1 MKRSVLPITLGWAI
15 LTALSGCG
23 GDSSRPGDPT
33 PEVGSGGAGG
43 AGGSGGTGGS
53 GGSGGTGGTG
63 GSGGSVGIGGTG
75 GDIQQP
81 PDGPSSLGADGWA
94 ATTTGTTGG
103 DGATEDNIFTVTT
116 RRELVA
122 ALFPNGAT
130 GPDGTPAAP
139 SSTPKIIYIK
149 GTIDLSTDDDNRP
162 LTEQDYA
169 DPAYDFQAYVDAYKP
184 SVWNTT
190 LVNGKPPPL
199 TGPLEEARARSADR
213 QKATTLIQVGSN
225 TSILGLGADA
235 KIIHGT
241 LYLGAGIDNVVIRN
255 IAFEDAFDFFPAW
268 DPGDSFKVDTSVPGC
283 TAETPLTC
291 PGGRWNSEYDLVQ
304 VIGATH
310 VWIDHNTFSDGD
322 RPDKLFPS
330 VFEAPRTGHD
340 YSVQH
345 HDGAVDVTLQSD
357 LVTISYNRFHDH
369 DKTNLLG
376 GTDTATPQN
385 GWGLLSVTL
394 HHNLY
399 ENATQ
404 RLPRVRFGKVHV
416 YNNYYKGTLAPPD
429 GAKPAPDYPFLYALG
444 IGQFAKLYSEANVFE
459 IAADPAGPPAAAT
472 NVISVYHKAGSGDLA
487 SEKTYF
493 FDAESTLNGE
503 AVDLFAAAQVA
514 ALAANKP
521 ELAATDSLWTPASS
535 YEYTK
540 LPAAEV
546 KAEVTAKAGAGGL

>member
-15 LTALSGCG
+15 FAALCGCG
-23 GDSSRPGDPT
+23 GEPAKGGDPT
-33 PEVGSGGAGG
+33 PGTGSGGSG
-43 AGGSGGTGGS
+43 ASGGSGGNGGGS
-53 GGSGGTGGTG
+53 GGSGG
-63 GSGGSVGIGGTG
+63 
-75 GDIQQP
+75 DNQQP
-81 PDGPSSLGADGWA
+81 PAGPSSLGADGWA

-103 DGATEDNIFTVTT
+103 DGATKENIFTVTT
-116 RRELVA
+116 RKELVA
-122 ALFPNGAT
+122 ALFPNGT
-130 GPDGTPAAP
+130 TNPDGTPATP

-149 GTIDLSTDDDNRP
+149 GTIDLSTDDDNNP
-162 LTEQDYA
+162 LTEKDYA

-199 TGPLEEARARSADR
+199 TGPLEEARARSADK

-225 TSILGLGADA
+225 TSILGLGTDA

-241 LYLGAGIDNVVIRN
+241 LYLGTGIDNVVIRN
-255 IAFEDAFDFFPAW
+255 IAFEDAFDHFPAW
-268 DPGDSFKVDTSVPGC
+268 DPGDSFRVDTNVPGC
-283 TAETPLTC
+283 TAENPLTC
-291 PGGRWNSEYDLVQ
+291 PGGRWNSEYDLIQ

-322 RPDKLFPS
+322 RLDNLFPS
-330 VFEAPRTGHD
+330 VFEAPRTGHE

-345 HDGAVDVTLQSD
+345 HDGTADVTLQSD
-357 LVTISYNRFHDH
+357 FVTISYNRFHDH

-385 GWGLLSVTL
+385 GWGFLSVTI
-394 HHNLY
+394 HHNFY

-416 YNNYYKGTLAPPD
+416 YNNYYKGTLAPSD
-429 GAKPAPDYPFLYALG
+429 EAKPAPDYPFLYALG
-444 IGQFAKLYSEANVFE
+444 IGQFAKLYSEANAFD
-459 IAADPAGPPAAAT
+459 IAADPADPPAAAK
-472 NVISVYHKAGSGDLA
+472 NVVSVYHKSGSGNFA
-487 SEKTYF
+487 NEKTYF

-503 AVDLFAAAQVA
+503 AVDLFAAAQAA
-514 ALAANKP
+514 ALAAKKP
-521 ELAATDSLWTPASS
+521 EITATDAVWTPASS

-540 LPAAEV
+540 QPVAEV
-546 KAEVTAKAGAGGL
+546 KAEVTSKAGAGKL